1 MTKSEGNQ
9 FSDDY
14 HQKDRLQKDFSKRRL
29 LGVYTVSEILTVLL
43 RLLQTCSAQL
53 GLHNVDQD
61 FSAIQILREINFGHF
76 EGPKSAILTIWAAL
90 NIEFLETF
98 NIFRCEIFPI
108 IKIGVSKISQNW
120 FYTPNCP
127 NPYFIPLNR
136 VTCAILLIL
145 LGKIYLLWKMSK
157 ICFRVKN
164 V

>member
-43 RLLQTCSAQL
+43 QLLQTCSAQL

-76 EGPKSAILTIWAAL
+76 EGPKSAILTI
-90 NIEFLETF
+90 
-98 NIFRCEIFPI
+98 
-108 IKIGVSKISQNW
+108 
-120 FYTPNCP
+120 
-127 NPYFIPLNR
+127 
-136 VTCAILLIL
+136 
-145 LGKIYLLWKMSK
+145 
-157 ICFRVKN
+157 
-164 V
+164 